1 LVAAAAARATGERP
15 FARLTIE
22 SDNVPGSARIDLGL
36 WPGKT
41 VTLGRADFHGRWSD
55 WGNH

>member
-1 LVAAAAARATGERP
+1 MVAAAAARATAERP
-15 FARLTIE
+15 FARLIE
-22 SDNVPGSARIDLGL
+22 SDAVPGSARIDVGL

-55 WGNH
+55 WGHH